1 MEVES
6 FVRQEEPPGSS
17 HPTALKLDLNGPE
30 VNTTQH
36 KLATNVAFAN
46 GLVLTPD
53 CLNADLILVTGLFL
67 LAINS
72 TTLVTSVELNGTLL
86 PAPSIGLLRRLMLR
100 MLARRTS
107 IVVASAPALSRIRA
121 VFVPSGV

>member
-36 KLATNVAFAN
+36 KLETNVAFVN
-46 GLVLTPD
+46 GPVLKPD
-53 CLNADLILVTGLFL
+53 CSSVDLILVTGLFL
-67 LAINS
+67 RFHNS
-72 TTLVTSVELNGTLL
+72 TTPVTSVELNGTRL
-86 PAPSIGLLRRLMLR
+86 PPSTIGLLRRVMLR
-100 MLARRTS
+100 LLAARTS
-107 IVVASAPALSRIRA
+107 VLLVVVIKP
-121 VFVPSGV
+121 